1 MNTSHDYILW
11 IATLAY
17 ALHVMEEFAFDWK
30 TWAVVVMKFDVD
42 WPLFYVTNG
51 AVMVGGICLAM
62 IGWRLPEVSLAFPAL
77 MVINAVFLH
86 IVPIIRYR
94 QFSPGIFTALVLFV
108 PIGIAAFVL
117 ADADHVL
124 TPSSLIVSIIIGAF
138 FMIYPI
144 LLLSF
149 RARFSQYRSR

>member
-30 TWAVVVMKFDVD
+30 TWAVKVMGFDVD
-42 WPLFYVTNG
+42 WPLFYVTNA
-51 AVMVGGICLAM
+51 AVMVGGICLSM
-62 IGWRLPEVSLAFPAL
+62 IGWRWPEVSLAFPAL
-77 MVINAVFLH
+77 MLINAVFLH
-86 IVPIIRYR
+86 VVPIIRYR
-94 QFSPGIFTALVLFV
+94 QFSPGIFTAVFLFF
-108 PIGIAAFVL
+108 PIGIAAYVL
-117 ADADHVL
+117 AANDQVL
-124 TPSSLIVSIIIGAF
+124 TPSALIISLLIGAF

-149 RARFSQYRSR
+149 RSRFSQYK

>member
-30 TWAVVVMKFDVD
+30 TWATKVMKFDVD

-51 AVMVGGICLAM
+51 AVMVGGICLSM
-62 IGWRLPEVSLAFPAL
+62 IGWTWPEVSLALPAL
-77 MVINAVFLH
+77 MLINTVFSH
-86 IVPIIRYR
+86 ILPILRYR
-94 QFSPGIFTALVLFV
+94 QFSPGIFTALFLFI
-108 PIGIAAFVL
+108 PIGIACYML
-117 ADADHVL
+117 AANDHVL
-124 TPSSLIVSIIIGAF
+124 YPSTVIISLLIGAF

-144 LLLSF
+144 LLLQF
-149 RARFSQYRSR
+149 RARFSQYK

>member
-30 TWAVVVMKFDVD
+30 TWATKVMKFDVD

-51 AVMVGGICLAM
+51 AVMVGGICLSM

-77 MVINAVFLH
+77 MLINAAFLH
-86 IVPIIRYR
+86 ILPILRYR
-94 QFSPGIFTALVLFV
+94 QFSPGIFTALFLFI
-108 PIGIAAFVL
+108 PISIASYAL
-117 ADADHVL
+117 ADSDHVL
-124 TPSSLIVSIIIGAF
+124 TPLTVVISLLIGAF

-144 LLLSF
+144 LLLQF
-149 RARFSQYRSR
+149 RARFSQYK